1 MSNITLRHNGIF
13 QWSHVS
19 EKSEQILSSVLTKKW
34 EDYTNEGGGET
45 VIGRCTYLTKNEK
58 EYKDILEVY
67 IKCLDEYAAENKL
80 DLTYKNLDS
89 QAWLFRE
96 YLPGTTMSAH
106 IDGYGY
112 AKDNGEFVVPELT
125 ILFYINDNYEGGEI
139 VFPEEGLS
147 IKPKANSV
155 IVFPS
160 NKMHSVSEV
169 LSGKRYMT
177 QTYIY
182 KDHYDKYDSVF
193 N

>member
-1 MSNITLRHNGIF
+1 MSEITLRHNGIF
-13 QWSHVS
+13 QWSSVS
-19 EKSEQILSSVLTKKW
+19 ENPENLLSSVLNQKW
-34 EDYTNEGGGET
+34 DDYTNEGGGET
-45 VIGRCTYLTKNEK
+45 VIGRCTYLTKNQK
-58 EYKDILEVY
+58 EYKYILDVY
-67 IKCLDEYAAENKL
+67 IKCLEDYALENSL
-80 DLTYKNLDS
+80 DLSYKNLDS

-125 ILFYINDNYEGGEI
+125 ILFYINDNYNGGEI
-139 VFPEEGLS
+139 VFPEENIS

-155 IVFPS
+155 IIFPS
-160 NKMHSVSEV
+160 NKVHAVSEV
-169 LSGKRYMT
+169 LDGKRYMT

-182 KDHYDKYDSVF
+182 KGHYDKYDSVF